1 MVKNMPIVTIEGPK
15 ISKEQKAQLVKEIC
29 ETLTKVYKLP
39 EDTIN
44 TIIKENDPDNL
55 GHGAKLISDLRA
67 GK

>member
-1 MVKNMPIVTIEGPK
+1 MPIITIEGPE
-15 ISKEQKAQLVKEIC
+15 ISREQKVELVKGVC
-29 ETLTKVYKLP
+29 ELLTRVYKLP

-44 TIIKENDPDNL
+44 TIIKENNPDNL